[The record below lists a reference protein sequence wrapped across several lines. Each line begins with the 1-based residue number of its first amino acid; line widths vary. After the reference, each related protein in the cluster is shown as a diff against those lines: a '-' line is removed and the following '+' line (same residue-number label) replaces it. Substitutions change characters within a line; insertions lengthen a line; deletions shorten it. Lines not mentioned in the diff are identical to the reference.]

1 LATDDFNNYASNT
14 AATLINIQNVLGDK
28 QDILTAGNN
37 ITISNNVI
45 SATTNKMF
53 VTTENI
59 ASPSDTPYNLFTL
72 NGLTFTVLAA
82 NNAVSLKVS
91 SSTPTSLYGYVSMR
105 TSSTLTPD
113 NKWTSFVNETLST
126 TPFVLYTF
134 SNYEVISTVTGS
146 LDITLFYGTK
156 AMKLNIL
163 KYGQMYLKIIA
174 DPIEA

>member
-1 LATDDFNNYASNT
+1 M
-14 AATLINIQNVLGDK
+14 INIQRVLGNK

-72 NGLTFTVLAA
+72 NGLTFTALATI
-82 NNAVSLKVS
+82 NAVSLKVS

-105 TSSTLTPD
+105 TSTTLTPD

-126 TPFVLYTF
+126 TPFILYTF
-134 SNYEVISTVTGS
+134 SNYEVISTETGS